1 MMRHKKCFC
10 VYLYSLFLISLCIS
24 SNQFVFGVYIRVLC
38 FHLLLSVRIT
48 LFPFILLFHFSTV
61 VVVFGARICQSMKRS
76 RTEPR
81 AEKNVHKTLSY
92 WKIMLRKRESHKN
105 CLRSARMCFRLCSR
119 ERSMN
124 VGAKQQQKIHKNA
137 GVFTAVSS
145 SPHTASKNFST
156 SHIDMKGRKGER
168 GRKCCERIKT

>member
-1 MMRHKKCFC
+1 MRQKM
-10 VYLYSLFLISLCIS
+10 LLCIFIFS
-24 SNQFVFGVYIRVLC
+24 LSYFFM
-38 FHLLLSVRIT
+38 HLIKSICLRSVHT
-48 LFPFILLFHFSTV
+48 SFMLLFAA
-61 VVVFGARICQSMKRS
+61 FGSNNFVSLHSPLSFLHRRRRRRCSYMSKHGAKPNRAQSR
-76 RTEPR
+76 
-81 AEKNVHKTLSY
+81 KNVHKTLSY

-105 CLRSARMCFRLCSR
+105 CLRSTRMCFRLCSR

-145 SPHTASKNFST
+145 PPHTASKNFST
-156 SHIDMKGRKGER
+156 SHINMKGRKGER